1 MEEDICE
8 VSFKIVLVGDSFVG
22 KSNMMSKY
30 LKNEFH
36 DDSKSTIGV
45 EFGAKIFNIEG
56 HIIKAQIWDTAGTER
71 YKAIASAYYK
81 GARGAFIVYDITNK
95 DSFLSVEE
103 WANDV
108 TPSANKSLVILL
120 IGNKSDL
127 EEQRKVTKEEGENK
141 ARSINAAFM
150 ETSAFSGENLSKA
163 FEKMINEIYYKYKE
177 IQQDIDED
185 QLLDEGMDINLDKK
199 SEKKKKGNCC
209 H

>member
-1 MEEDICE
+1 MEDDTCE

-36 DDSKSTIGV
+36 DETKSTIGV
-45 EFGAKIFNIEG
+45 EFGAKLFNIEG
-56 HIIKAQIWDTAGTER
+56 HIIKAQIWDTAGTEK

-103 WANDV
+103 WAHDV
-108 TPSANKSLVILL
+108 APSANKSLIILL

-127 EEQRKVTKEEGENK
+127 EDQRKVSKEEGENK

-150 ETSAFSGENLSKA
+150 ETSAFSGENIEKA
-163 FEKMINEIYYKYKE
+163 FEKMINEIYSKYKKFQIE
-177 IQQDIDED
+177 IDDDKLLED
-185 QLLDEGMDINLDKK
+185 GKDINLDNKK
-199 SEKKKKGNCC
+199 EKDKKGKCC
-209 H
+209 L